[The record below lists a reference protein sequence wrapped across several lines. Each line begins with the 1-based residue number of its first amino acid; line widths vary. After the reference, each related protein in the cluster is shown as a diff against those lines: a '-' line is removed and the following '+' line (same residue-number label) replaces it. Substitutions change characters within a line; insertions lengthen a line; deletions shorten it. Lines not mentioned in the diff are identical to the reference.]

1 MQRSRDQFFADARA
15 VRIGGV
21 DQRHFEIKA
30 LFVDPRVS
38 REIDPYALD
47 NIFTFWTTLA
57 PRTAFTAVR
66 TLPPGHSLVWHDGS
80 VTNDEWWRPTF
91 ARTDTATCGDRSVAR
106 PPRRRDADSTA
117 IRRPGRR
124 ISQRRV
130 GLLPDRVAH
139 GARAE

>member
-91 ARTDTATCGDRSVAR
+91 ARTDTAT
-106 PPRRRDADSTA
+106 STA
-117 IRRPGRR
+117 AATEALHALLEDATRIRLRSDVP
-124 ISQRRV
+124 V
-130 GLLPDRVAH
+130 GA
-139 GARAE
+139 